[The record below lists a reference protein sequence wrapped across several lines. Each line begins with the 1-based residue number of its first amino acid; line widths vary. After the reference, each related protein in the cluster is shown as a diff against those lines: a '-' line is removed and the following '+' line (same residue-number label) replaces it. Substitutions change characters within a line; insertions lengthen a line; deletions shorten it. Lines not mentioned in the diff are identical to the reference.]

1 VTSPRDE
8 DMLTV
13 DGWPG
18 GVNNRARETENV
30 NLDNRLKIPV
40 GEFLSSAVNV
50 DLTRKGKVLR
60 RRGYA
65 SVEAG
70 YTHSLWR
77 VGDAPFAL
85 MVRDGQLCK
94 ITAPEPLIVE
104 LQAVELSRPMSYT
117 TVNDRVYFSN
127 GLDKG
132 YVDFDGAV
140 HPWGMVIP
148 APPALTLSGG
158 LGLNAGRYQVAVT
171 YTGADGEEG
180 GSSEVAVATVV
191 QGGGITATMTAAPA
205 DAMLRSVYVTQ
216 ANSEVFTLYS
226 TLPVATLTLNIGQ
239 AGMGAGRV
247 LETQHL
253 EPVIAGDIVRY
264 YNGRIYFAVDN
275 AVFFTEALR
284 YGLVR
289 YSQALYMMPKPV
301 TLLEPS
307 EDGIYVGYGDT
318 VVFLGGS
325 NPYEVSN
332 SRVNSRGPV
341 VGTGTR
347 VPGYFLER
355 ELEHVPVWWT
365 QQGGM
370 VAGYP
375 GGETKQLTQD
385 RLAVPSFGAGAILA
399 REREGMR
406 HLVSTLRQPGDNS
419 FGASDSVVAEIRRNA
434 VTT

>member
-1 VTSPRDE
+1 MTSPRDK
-8 DMLTV
+8 DILTIP
-13 DGWPG
+13 GWPG
-18 GVNNRARETENV
+18 GINNRARETENV
-30 NLDNRLKIPV
+30 NVDNRLRIPA
-40 GEFLSSAVNV
+40 GEFLRSAINV
-50 DLTRKGKVLR
+50 DLTQQGKPLR

-70 YTHSLWR
+70 FAHSLWR
-77 VGDAPFAL
+77 VGDVPFAL
-85 MVRDGQLCK
+85 MVRDGYLC
-94 ITAPEPLIVE
+94 TVSGPEPLIEQLTSVDW
-104 LQAVELSRPMSYT
+104 SRLMSYT

-132 YVDFDGAV
+132 YITFDGQLR
-140 HPWGMVIP
+140 PWGTPVP
-148 APPALTLSGG
+148 AVAVLTPTADLS
-158 LGLNAGRYQVAVT
+158 LNAGQYQVAVT

-180 GSSEVAVATVV
+180 GASEAGTITVV
-191 QGGGITATMTAAPA
+191 QGGGFTVAMPAAPA
-205 DAMLRSVYVTQ
+205 EAVQRNVYVTQ
-216 ANSEVFTLYS
+216 ANSEVFTLYR
-226 TLPVATLTLNIGQ
+226 TVPAATLSVVVSLS
-239 AGMGAGRV
+239 GMGAGRV

-264 YNGRIYFAVDN
+264 FNGRIYFAVDE

-307 EDGIYVGYGDT
+307 EDGLYVGYGDT
-318 VVFLGGS
+318 VVFLGGG
-325 NPYEVSN
+325 NPYDVTN
-332 SRVNSRGPV
+332 TRVNSRGAV
-341 VGTGTR
+341 LGTGTR
-347 VPGYFLER
+347 VPGYFLDR

-365 QQGGM
+365 QRGGM
-370 VAGYP
+370 VAGFP
-375 GGETKQLTQD
+375 GGEAQQLTQD

-406 HLVSTLRQPGDNS
+406 HLVSTLRQPGENS